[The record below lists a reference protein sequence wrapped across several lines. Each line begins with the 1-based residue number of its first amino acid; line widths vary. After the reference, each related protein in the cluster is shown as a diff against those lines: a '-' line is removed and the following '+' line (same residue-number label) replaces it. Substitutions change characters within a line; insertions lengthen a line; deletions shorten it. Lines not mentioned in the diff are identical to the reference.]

1 MERRGVLK
9 DEPRMHIVPVF
20 HWGRYISAFVVLAAC
35 GWLVWIFATSENM
48 RWGEVLRYMFDGGIL
63 TGLVVTLQL
72 TAISM
77 IAGTILGV
85 IAAIM
90 RMSVNPVLRYV
101 SNAYIWFFR
110 GTPLLVQIILWFNIG
125 LFIPTLHLGFTEID
139 MNSVIT
145 SFVAASLALSL
156 NEGAYMAE
164 IVRAGITSVHK
175 GQTEAASALGLSPA
189 KTMRR
194 IILPQ
199 ALRIIIPP
207 TGNQAIG
214 MLKATSLVSVIA
226 ASELLTQAQIIY
238 MRNYLVIELLFVVS
252 IWYLIVTTV
261 ASIGQHYLEQHFSP
275 DTRPDGKVRTA
286 ISIRAVRNLGTLG
299 VTPLKS
305 EKGNS

>member
-1 MERRGVLK
+1 
-9 DEPRMHIVPVF
+9 MHILPVF
-20 HWGRYISAFVVLAAC
+20 YWGRYAAATIVLLLC
-35 GWLVWIFATSENM
+35 GWIAWIFISSPNL
-48 RWGEVLRYMFDGGIL
+48 RWGEVLHYMFDGGIIK
-63 TGLVVTLQL
+63 GLFVTIQL
-72 TAISM
+72 TVISM
-77 IAGTILGV
+77 VIGIALGI

-90 RMSVNPVLRYV
+90 RMSTNPVLRYV

-125 LFIPTLHLGFTEID
+125 LFIPTIHLGFAEID
-139 MNSVIT
+139 VNSVIT
-145 SFVAASLALSL
+145 SFVAALLALSL

-164 IVRAGITSVHK
+164 IVRAGITSVQK
-175 GQTEAASALGLSPA
+175 GQTEAAQALGLTPGKS
-189 KTMRR
+189 MRL
-194 IILPQ
+194 IIMPQ

-261 ASIGQHYLEQHFSP
+261 ASIGQHYLEKHYSP
-275 DTRPDGKVRTA
+275 DARAGKPAVAITTRA
-286 ISIRAVRNLGTLG
+286 IRNLGTLG
-299 VTPLKS
+299 VTPLSGGKAS
-305 EKGNS
+305 S

>member
-1 MERRGVLK
+1 
-9 DEPRMHIVPVF
+9 MHIVPVF

-175 GQTEAASALGLSPA
+175 GQTEAASALGLNPA